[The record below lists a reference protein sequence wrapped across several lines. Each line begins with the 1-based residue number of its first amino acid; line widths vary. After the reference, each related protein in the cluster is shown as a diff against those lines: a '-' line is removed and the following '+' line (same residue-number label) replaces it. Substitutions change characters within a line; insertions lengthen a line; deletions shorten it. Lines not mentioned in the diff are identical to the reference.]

1 MKKIVSLLI
10 CTAILIGLG
19 VATAAAETDLSA
31 YSIANGTV
39 AAVHFEDITAPFSGT
54 LRPFDLETGDRVQA
68 GETLFELL
76 TTNVIAP
83 EDGTVSAVFVEK
95 GDSADA
101 AMATYGSV
109 LALEP
114 ALLQRM
120 HCSNSNAWD
129 NELCRHRHVG
139 EMVYFKYAREEGTG
153 RVIATSGSTF
163 EVEVLSG
170 EYDTNRKMDLY
181 LTEKYDYDRR
191 AGAGT
196 IYKRDDVTIAA
207 SGRVAEVLVSPG
219 DQVKKGD
226 VLLKLLTADADAGAA
241 PTVAAAGDGI
251 VVQVAV
257 APGQQVW
264 KGALLARVWRTDEL
278 EIVAEVDEMDLGAL
292 KVGDQLPVTLDT
304 DESRI
309 LTGVVTEISGLG
321 VTRQN
326 AAYYTV
332 HLSIQEKSL
341 LLGQSASVYLPKN
354 KG

>member
-1 MKKIVSLLI
+1 MKKIVSL
-10 CTAILIGLG
+10 ILC
-19 VATAAAETDLSA
+19 AAMALCLCSASAVAETDLST

-39 AAVHFEDITAPFSGT
+39 AAVAFEDVTAPCSGT
-54 LRPFDLETGDRVQA
+54 LRPFDLEAGDRVQA
-68 GETLFELL
+68 GEALFELM
-76 TTNVIAP
+76 TVNVTAP
-83 EDGTVSAVFVEK
+83 EDGIVRTVFVEK

-101 AMATYGSV
+101 VMATYGAV

-114 ALLQRM
+114 AALQRIR
-120 HCSNSNAWD
+120 CTYIGASS

-139 EMVYFKYAREEGTG
+139 DLLYFKYGQEKGTG
-153 RVIATSGSTF
+153 RVVATAGSAY
-163 EVEVLSG
+163 EVEILTG
-170 EYDTNRKMDLY
+170 EYDTNKRLDMY
-181 LTEKYDYDRR
+181 LTEKYDHNRK
-191 AGAGT
+191 AGT
-196 IYKRDDVTIAA
+196 GTVYRRDDVSVTA

-219 DQVKKGD
+219 DEVKKGD
-226 VLLKLLTADADAGAA
+226 VLMTLLSADADAGVVPAIA
-241 PTVAAAGDGI
+241 PAGNGI
-251 VVQVAV
+251 VAMVAV

-264 KGALLARVWRTDEL
+264 KGALLARIWRTDEL

-304 DESRI
+304 NESRI

-332 HLSIQEKSL
+332 HLSVQEQGM